1 MNISPPWYRQ
11 FWPWFLMLPPAVA
24 LMGGL
29 ATLWLAVEHA
39 DSVVPDRLSRVGVA
53 VQPDYVAGAT
63 GAELTTN
70 QATGRVHLRV
80 EDETAS
86 RPLSLRWLHPT
97 LPERDRISVLQPM
110 GAGEYEAPFPAG
122 LNEARS
128 LRLESAAGWVLE
140 GRWVPGSA
148 STRLVPLVSRAG

>member
-1 MNISPPWYRQ
+1 MKTSSPWYRQ
-11 FWPWFLMLPPAVA
+11 MWPWLLMLPPAVA

-80 EDETAS
+80 EDERAS